1 MKIQILAG
9 TGGGKTS
16 MARFIVNK
24 LAEIGITA
32 VITEDG
38 TDNDPPTTLVGDI
51 QRLQAGQR
59 SGLLQDVE
67 IEIVT
72 KQANRDFA
80 GYRAIAI
87 APCDINDEE

>member
-1 MKIQILAG
+1 MKIQIIAG
-9 TGGGKTS
+9 AGGGKTS
-16 MARFIVNK
+16 MARFIANK
-24 LAEIGITA
+24 LSEIGITA
-32 VITEDG
+32 VIEDG

-59 SGLLQDVE
+59 SGLIQDVE

-72 KQANRDFA
+72 RQANRDFA